1 MTDEEKT
8 YLNKLLQ
15 IYHFFQIHYEISD
28 WSTKNI
34 GTFLV
39 KTMVD
44 HPNDDLMNLD
54 LKELFKNSFDEI
66 DDAFTQEIGNVSW
79 PDIAMMYN
87 LKDFRVLTMENILG
101 SKLSTPAKYTEPEAC
116 EVYDPNC
123 SFDSQVSKRYSS
135 FQSCFNE
142 ISNNYQSDKV
152 TRFRKEDKME
162 KAIQSSPCQN
172 LEKFQNCSEYCAW
185 HNSFF
190 GTIGEREFIQ
200 AMSFASPQRKINKKA
215 MPDEKK
221 MAGTVKD
228 SKKNRLF

>member
-87 LKDFRVLTMENILG
+87 LKLL
-101 SKLSTPAKYTEPEAC
+101 
-116 EVYDPNC
+116 
-123 SFDSQVSKRYSS
+123 Q
-135 FQSCFNE
+135 
-142 ISNNYQSDKV
+142 
-152 TRFRKEDKME
+152 
-162 KAIQSSPCQN
+162 
-172 LEKFQNCSEYCAW
+172 
-185 HNSFF
+185 
-190 GTIGEREFIQ
+190 
-200 AMSFASPQRKINKKA
+200 
-215 MPDEKK
+215 
-221 MAGTVKD
+221 
-228 SKKNRLF
+228 